1 MAASANGVAL
11 DAEEDPNEAVAEE
24 AVAEETLGS
33 PVVHPFPFLR
43 VQGFLESNQ
52 PQKGCP
58 YYDMVAGLLRTVAE
72 EAQDTLGT

>member
-43 VQGFLESNQ
+43 VQGFLRKSPTPERL
-52 PQKGCP
+52 P
-58 YYDMVAGLLRTVAE
+58 LL
-72 EAQDTLGT
+72 